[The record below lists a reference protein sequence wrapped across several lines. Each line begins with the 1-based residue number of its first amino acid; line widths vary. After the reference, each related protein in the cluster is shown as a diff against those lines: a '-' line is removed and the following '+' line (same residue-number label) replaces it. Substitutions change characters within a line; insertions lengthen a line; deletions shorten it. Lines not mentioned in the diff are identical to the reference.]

1 MTAIQAVYV
10 RGHEERSDPK
20 PHTAYR
26 IEVQASVRSWQMWR
40 RYSEFDELNTELTKL
55 TSFDPPANL
64 PSKHIF
70 SFRKNDAK
78 ILEERRIG
86 LETYLRAI
94 VGSKDS
100 QWRDTTVFK
109 EFLGVPTGKYGGV
122 EGGPVTQFTLSS
134 WLDEQADLLT
144 LVRDIRADINKR
156 NALADMGDVSGSHIS
171 NVQAKKKLVALLDR
185 IGTLAK
191 GLEALGMRGMTQGE
205 LQRRGDMIARL
216 QDDCEK
222 LGKMVIAARQAS
234 RPLTSATHDRSPASH
249 IDRASLLTSP
259 PSASSKRSVTTRVFG
274 GPPQE
279 TEVTRPLDDE
289 GLLQL
294 QKTQVDEQDNQLA
307 QLTGILRRQRQLGTA
322 ISSEIEQQNEMLDD
336 LSNNVD
342 RVGSKLG
349 AANKQLR
356 RLE

>member
-10 RGHEERSDPK
+10 REYEERSDPK
-20 PHTAYR
+20 PHTVYR

-40 RYSEFDELNTELTKL
+40 RYSEFDELNAELTKL
-55 TSFDPPANL
+55 TESEPPATL

-70 SFRKNDAK
+70 SFRKNDPK
-78 ILEERRIG
+78 ILEERRAG

-94 VGSKDS
+94 VSSKDS
-100 QWRDTTVFK
+100 QWRDTTAFK
-109 EFLGVPTGKYGGV
+109 DFLGVPTGKHGV
-122 EGGPVTQFTLSS
+122 VGRESVFTLSS
-134 WLDEQADLLT
+134 WLDEQADLQT

-156 NALADMGDVSGSHIS
+156 NALADMGDVSGSHTS

-185 IGTLAK
+185 VGVLAR

-205 LQRRGDMIARL
+205 LQRRGDMVARL

-222 LGKMVIAARQAS
+222 LGKMVVAARQAS
-234 RPLTSATHDRSPASH
+234 RPLTSAARDHGAASH
-249 IDRASLLTSP
+249 SDRASLLASP
-259 PSASSKRSVTTRVFG
+259 TGASAKRSVTRVFG

-279 TEVTRPLDDE
+279 TETTRPLDDG
-289 GLLQL
+289 GLFQL
-294 QKTQVDEQDNQLA
+294 QKTQMEEQDT
-307 QLTGILRRQRQLGTA
+307 QLTQLTSILRRQRHIGSA

-349 AANKQLR
+349 TANKQLR
-356 RLE
+356 RLD

>member
-40 RYSEFDELNTELTKL
+40 RYSEFDELNNELTKL
-55 TSFDPPANL
+55 TGSGPPASL
-64 PSKHIF
+64 PPKHIF
-70 SFRKNDAK
+70 SFRRNDTK
-78 ILEERRIG
+78 VLEERCIG

-109 EFLGVPTGKYGGV
+109 EFLGVPTGKHSNADSGSIS
-122 EGGPVTQFTLSS
+122 QFTLSS
-134 WLDEQADLLT
+134 WLDEQADLQT

-156 NALADMGDVSGSHIS
+156 NSLADMGDVSGSHIS
-171 NVQAKKKLVALLDR
+171 NVQAKKKLVTLLDR
-185 IGTLAK
+185 VGILAR

-205 LQRRGDMIARL
+205 LQRRGDMVARL

-222 LGKMVIAARQAS
+222 LGKMVVAARQAARS
-234 RPLTSATHDRSPASH
+234 LGSAARDRSPVSQAE
-249 IDRASLLTSP
+249 RASLLSP
-259 PSASSKRSVTTRVFG
+259 TAGTSSKRPVTRVFG
-274 GPPQE
+274 APPQE
-279 TEVTRPLDDE
+279 TEVTRPLDDD

-294 QKTQVDEQDNQLA
+294 QKNQMEEQDNQLA
-307 QLTGILRRQRQLGTA
+307 QLTAILRRQRHLGTA

-349 AANKQLR
+349 AASKQLR

>member
-10 RGHEERSDPK
+10 RGHEVRSDPK

-55 TSFDPPANL
+55 RGSEPPAKL
-64 PSKHIF
+64 PSKHVF
-70 SFRKNDAK
+70 SFRKNDSK
-78 ILEERRIG
+78 ILEERRTG

-109 EFLGVPTGKYGGV
+109 EFLGVPTGKYGGAD
-122 EGGPVTQFTLSS
+122 GHPVSQFTLSS
-134 WLDEQADLLT
+134 WLDEQADLQT

-156 NALADMGDVSGSHIS
+156 NALGDMGDVSNSHIS
-171 NVQAKKKLVALLDR
+171 NVQAKKKLVTLLDR
-185 IGTLAK
+185 VGTLAK
-191 GLEALGMRGMTQGE
+191 GLETLGMRGMTQGE

-222 LGKMVIAARQAS
+222 LGKMVVAARQAS
-234 RPLTSATHDRSPASH
+234 RPLAARDRGPVSH
-249 IDRASLLTSP
+249 TDRETLLSSP
-259 PSASSKRSVTTRVFG
+259 PGVSSKRPVTIRVFG

-279 TEVTRPLDDE
+279 TEVTRPLDDD
-289 GLLQL
+289 GLFQL
-294 QKTQVDEQDNQLA
+294 QKTQMEEQDNELS
-307 QLTGILRRQRQLGTA
+307 QLTSILRRQRQLGTA

-342 RVGSKLG
+342 RVGLKLG
-349 AANKQLR
+349 TANKQLR
-356 RLE
+356 RLD

>member
-1 MTAIQAVYV
+1 MTAMQAVYV

-20 PHTAYR
+20 PHTVYR

-55 TSFDPPANL
+55 TGSEPPATL

-70 SFRKNDAK
+70 SFRKNGPT
-78 ILEERRIG
+78 ILEERRAG

-94 VGSKDS
+94 VSSKDS
-100 QWRDTTVFK
+100 QWRDTTAFK
-109 EFLGVPTGKYGGV
+109 EFLGVPTGKFSGG
-122 EGGPVTQFTLSS
+122 EGGSASQFTLSS
-134 WLDEQADLLT
+134 WLDEQADLQT

-171 NVQAKKKLVALLDR
+171 NVQAKKKLVTLLDR
-185 IGTLAK
+185 VGVLAR

-222 LGKMVIAARQAS
+222 LGKMVVAARQAS
-234 RPLTSATHDRSPASH
+234 RPLTSAARDGGPASH
-249 IDRASLLTSP
+249 VDRASLLTSP
-259 PSASSKRSVTTRVFG
+259 QGASSKRPITRVFG

-279 TEVTRPLDDE
+279 TEMTRPLDDD
-289 GLLQL
+289 GLFQL
-294 QKTQVDEQDNQLA
+294 QKTQMDEQDGQLNQLTA
-307 QLTGILRRQRQLGTA
+307 ILRRQRQIGTA

-336 LSNNVD
+336 LSNEVD

-349 AANKQLR
+349 TATKQLR
-356 RLE
+356 RLD